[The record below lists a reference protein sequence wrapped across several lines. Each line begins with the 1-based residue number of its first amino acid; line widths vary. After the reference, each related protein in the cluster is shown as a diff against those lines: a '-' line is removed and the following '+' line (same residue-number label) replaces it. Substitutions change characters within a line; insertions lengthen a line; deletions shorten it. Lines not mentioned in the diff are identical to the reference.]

1 LRNWDATTL
10 TTFANATSL
19 IVKLLVRLLAYFLPL
34 SAKKSIDLALVK
46 VKSILGWLSLGAF
59 SAALFACGGSNE
71 SNTQAKRPVGVGDTG
86 AANAKLERIVR
97 EKLDADAQLKAAG
110 LEVEADVTRNEMT
123 LSGAVASEALR
134 EKAVEA
140 AKTAQVGILVNDRI
154 RVQRS
159 APEREPSSPQ

>member
-1 LRNWDATTL
+1 
-10 TTFANATSL
+10 
-19 IVKLLVRLLAYFLPL
+19 
-34 SAKKSIDLALVK
+34 VK

-86 AANAKLERIVR
+86 AANTKLERIVR
-97 EKLDADAQLKAAG
+97 EKLDADAPLKAAG
-110 LEVEADVTRNEMT
+110 LEVEADVTRNEVT

-134 EKAVEA
+134 ERAVEA

-159 APEREPSSPQ
+159 ATARERSSPQ